1 MYVSDIELH
10 QATSLNQA
18 SELMARY
25 APDARFLAGG
35 TDLLVDL
42 KVGRVVVSHVVSIN
56 RIDELRAISHS
67 ESELRI
73 GALVTPNRLA
83 ASQVVRDRFPAI
95 LDATRDL
102 AAPQI
107 RNMATVGG
115 NIASAVPSA
124 DLPPIF
130 MVMNA
135 SVELW
140 SPQGQRRVPL
150 ESFFTGPRS
159 TVRNDSE
166 ILTAVIVPNPP
177 ESFGAAYAR
186 FALRAANACAVA
198 GVAVSLRINENI
210 IDQAR
215 VAIGSVAPTPKIVE
229 SAGAM
234 LVGRL
239 ADQDAFHEAAVI
251 AMVAADP
258 ISDIRA
264 SADYRR
270 ELVGVLTRR
279 ALTEAATRAQ
289 EVQP

>member
-1 MYVSDIELH
+1 V
-10 QATSLNQA
+10 A
-18 SELMARY
+18 
-25 APDARFLAGG
+25 
-35 TDLLVDL
+35 
-42 KVGRVVVSHVVSIN
+42 VSHVVSIN

-67 ESELRI
+67 DAQLRI
-73 GALVTPNRLA
+73 GALVTPNQLA

-107 RNMATVGG
+107 RNMATIGG

-140 SPQGQRRVPL
+140 SPQGERRVPL
-150 ESFFTGPRS
+150 ESFFTGPRR
-159 TVRNDSE
+159 TVRKDSE

-177 ESFGAAYAR
+177 KSFGAAYAR

-198 GVAVSLRINENI
+198 GVAASVQINDNI
-210 IDQAR
+210 IDAAS
-215 VAIGSVAPTPKIVE
+215 VAIGSVAPTPKLVE
-229 SAGAM
+229 PAATL
-234 LVGRL
+234 LVGRP
-239 ADQDAFHEAAVI
+239 ADQDAFDEAATV
-251 AMVAADP
+251 AMEAADP

-264 SADYRR
+264 SAEYRR
-270 ELVGVLTRR
+270 ELVRVLTRR
-279 ALTEAATRAQ
+279 ALTEAANRAQ